1 MNTRNSEDRRPLY
14 LQVHDI
20 LHARIT
26 SGEYPPGVYLPTE
39 NELVES
45 FNVSRITIR
54 KALELLSQEKLI
66 SKKKGVG
73 SFVLAPADNSPL
85 GATVHFIRDMLPFGR
100 RPSSTMLR
108 NVLVHADSYI
118 AKRMGI
124 PEDTEMACVV
134 RLRYADDE
142 PLFLEMS
149 YLLHERCPGI
159 LEQDFSTASL
169 RKYLIENHDIVF
181 KSATQ
186 EIRAIAA
193 SPEIAPLLNMK
204 RGEPVLYIERTITCQ
219 DDKPVEFLMAYHRG
233 DHYFITTRLEY

>member
-1 MNTRNSEDRRPLY
+1 MIFYTQELPPAN
-14 LQVHDI
+14 I
-20 LHARIT
+20 L
-26 SGEYPPGVYLPTE
+26 PGVYLPTE
-39 NELVES
+39 NELVKAS
-45 FNVSRITIR
+45 MSAVSPFARPWT
-54 KALELLSQEKLI
+54 
-66 SKKKGVG
+66 
-73 SFVLAPADNSPL
+73 FVPGKTNFQKERRRQLRAPPRADNSPL

-181 KSATQ
+181 KSAT
-186 EIRAIAA
+186 RKSA
-193 SPEIAPLLNMK
+193 
-204 RGEPVLYIERTITCQ
+204 
-219 DDKPVEFLMAYHRG
+219 
-233 DHYFITTRLEY
+233 RLPPPRKLPHC